1 MNTEDFVTY
10 SQALALKK
18 LGFREECLF
27 AYNAEGIFCPNF
39 TFDNDGE
46 KTTTYNLY
54 YSENKSNSFREVC
67 DAPTLAQAQKWLRKH
82 KHYSIEV
89 SLDKNHTPL
98 WQSFVVRLSDVK
110 NIKNVIFCASY
121 EEALSA
127 GITECLKIL
136 EI

>member
-46 KTTTYNLY
+46 KTTTYNL
-54 YSENKSNSFREVC
+54 
-67 DAPTLAQAQKWLRKH
+67 
-82 KHYSIEV
+82 YSIEV